1 MGPTRI
7 EPTTSSSRNDRA
19 NHQVTPRCC
28 SFEAGAEATV
38 EHNRGSNEARKYFW
52 RSIFFSRIEKHKLME
67 ICFMLEFLRGC
78 FCLVFFEI
86 FCSVT

>member
-1 MGPTRI
+1 MAPTVI

-38 EHNRGSNEARKYFW
+38 EHNRGSNEAKKYF
-52 RSIFFSRIEKHKLME
+52 SFHGSRNTNLWKFAS
-67 ICFMLEFLRGC
+67 C
-78 FCLVFFEI
+78 
-86 FCSVT
+86 